1 MNHQSLQTDPIR
13 NGHSPSIKGAPDR
26 NHPELTDEAARMNR
40 IQDEIDLGP
49 IDFIPVGEGRAY
61 TLKGSD
67 MRRSSSFPPSSRT
80 IAVFRQRDGKLFA
93 TDHSCPHRAGPLADG
108 IIGGD
113 TLICPLHMWKFDLR
127 TGKCVGEDARLRTYP
142 VREHQGRIRVSL
154 AAAV

>member
-13 NGHSPSIKGAPDR
+13 NGHTPSVKGAPDR
-26 NHPELTDEAARMNR
+26 NVAHPEPRDEEERMNH

-49 IDFIPVGEGRAY
+49 LDFIPLGEGRAY
-61 TLKGSD
+61 
-67 MRRSSSFPPSSRT
+67 SFPGRT

-127 TGKCVGEDARLRTYP
+127 TGKCLGEDARLRTYP
-142 VREHQGRIRVSL
+142 VREHHGRVRLSL
-154 AAAV
+154 AEAD

>member
-13 NGHSPSIKGAPDR
+13 NGHTQSIKGAPDR
-26 NHPELTDEAARMNR
+26 NHPELMDEAARMNH

-127 TGKCVGEDARLRTYP
+127 TGQCVGEDARLRTYP
-142 VREHQGRIRVSL
+142 VREHQGHIRVSL
-154 AAAV
+154 AAAI

>member
-13 NGHSPSIKGAPDR
+13 NGHTPPVKGGLDR
-26 NHPELTDEAARMNR
+26 NVAHPELMDEEERMNH

-49 IDFIPVGEGRAY
+49 IDFIPLGEGRAY
-61 TLKGSD
+61 
-67 MRRSSSFPPSSRT
+67 SFPGRT

-127 TGKCVGEDARLRTYP
+127 TGKCLGEDARLRTYP
-142 VREHQGRIRVSL
+142 VREHHGRVRLSL
-154 AAAV
+154 AEAD

>member
-1 MNHQSLQTDPIR
+1 MSHQSLQTDPIR
-13 NGHSPSIKGAPDR
+13 NGHTPSIKAAPDR
-26 NHPELTDEAARMNR
+26 NQPDL
-40 IQDEIDLGP
+40 IQDDIDLGP

-67 MRRSSSFPPSSRT
+67 MSSAFPPSSRT

-142 VREHQGRIRVSL
+142 VREHRGRIRVSL